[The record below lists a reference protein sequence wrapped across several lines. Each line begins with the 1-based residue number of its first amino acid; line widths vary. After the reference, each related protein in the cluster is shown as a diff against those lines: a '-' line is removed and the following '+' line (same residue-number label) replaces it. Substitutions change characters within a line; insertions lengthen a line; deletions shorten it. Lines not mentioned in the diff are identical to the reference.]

1 MKEATVPAGL
11 VMLIFAVIVYAL
23 YRLLR
28 LFKGHSEDD
37 DKRMPSVHGFGID
50 AQTRRRRLDLTRED
64 NTFKTSVIDR
74 IQRQKRGIYGT
85 GGKRKKRKRRK
96 R

>member
-1 MKEATVPAGL
+1 MKEATVPAGI
-11 VMLIFAVIVYAL
+11 VFFVFAVIVYVL

-50 AQTRRRRLDLTRED
+50 AQTRRRRLE
-64 NTFKTSVIDR
+64 TSVIDR